1 MPAPSQQQMAMSAPS
16 MQPEPNDTMSGDMDF
31 SSENM
36 SEPNMGS
43 PENDNLNAFGKEK
56 FDAGIDVDEDAD
68 PKKYIEKLTGK
79 LAQKLRDYNGTEQ
92 DVDLNKFVVNSL
104 IPAAVPQMDETD
116 AKDVIKKVQDN
127 IGKSGQESGQDMS
140 QENSQIPDSD
150 QGIEQESG
158 QNELPPVP
166 QQESKSDDI
175 DDLINE
181 VLGVRKS
188 NKSIKRKN
196 PFKSPKFK

>member
-1 MPAPSQQQMAMSAPS
+1 MPPVDDTLGQLQMDGNIE
-16 MQPEPNDTMSGDMDF
+16 QEHGND
-31 SSENM
+31 
-36 SEPNMGS
+36 
-43 PENDNLNAFGKEK
+43 DNFFGKEK

-92 DVDLNKFVVNSL
+92 DIDLNKFVINSL
-104 IPAAVPQMDETD
+104 IPASIPQMDETD

-127 IGKSGQESGQDMS
+127 IGKTG
-140 QENSQIPDSD
+140 ENSETNADMDISNDIPE
-150 QGIEQESG
+150 QGVEQAQDEP
-158 QNELPPVP
+158 QNENKIN
-166 QQESKSDDI
+166 EI

-181 VLGVRKS
+181 YLSGKS
-188 NKSIKRKN
+188 VKRNIKNKN